1 MRKKVV
7 IVFMI
12 VSVFSIL
19 FSIENNTEHIKI
31 LEEVI
36 FIASFLGL
44 EVLFSLVKNKNG
56 MIIMTE
62 GSLLVSIIVLK
73 LNFMIYFVP
82 VLVSKVF
89 KWHKIIYSI
98 LISIVIMTILGN
110 VHYLDILIYIVIIS
124 LYLNEIAKRSRERVL
139 FKEKNKDKREE
150 NHRIRKELHDLER
163 YLEQNKIIAGLK
175 ERNFMAQKLHDHLG
189 HRITSSLMQLEVTKE
204 TIDTDTEISKKY
216 LNSAMENLR
225 VGMDEIRK
233 MLKGVKPKE
242 NLLGIENIKEQILK
256 FQYSSRMK
264 TSLKVQGDLEKISLN
279 LWAVMEENLR
289 EALTNASK
297 YSEGEEVIVSIFI
310 YNKILRVEIRDDGKG
325 SSFENVGLGLKGIK
339 ERTIMNKGR
348 VEYFNDNGFVIN
360 TIFEI

>member
-19 FSIENNTEHIKI
+19 FSIENNIEKMKI
-31 LEEVI
+31 FEEVV
-36 FIASFLGL
+36 FIISFLGL
-44 EVLFSLVKNKNG
+44 EVLFSLLKNKNL
-56 MIIMTE
+56 MIGIIE
-62 GSLLVSIIVLK
+62 VAILVSIVILK

-82 VLVSKVF
+82 VLISKVF
-89 KWHKIIYSI
+89 KWRKIAYSI
-98 LISIVIMTILGN
+98 LISIIIMAVLDNI
-110 VHYLDILIYIVIIS
+110 HYLDISIYIVIIS
-124 LYLNEIAKRSRERVL
+124 LYLNEIAKRSKERVL
-139 FKEKNKDKREE
+139 FKEKNKDRREE

-204 TIDTDTEISKKY
+204 TIDKDTEISKKY
-216 LNSAMENLR
+216 LNGAMENLR

-242 NLLGIENIKEQILK
+242 KLLGIENIREQIFK

-264 TSLKVQGDLEKISLN
+264 TSLKVQGDLEKISFN
-279 LWAVMEENLR
+279 LWGVIEENLR
-289 EALTNASK
+289 EALTNAAK
-297 YSEGEEVIVSIFI
+297 YSEGKEVIVSIFI

-325 SSFENVGLGLKGIK
+325 SDFESVGLGLNGIK
-339 ERTIMNKGR
+339 ERTIRNKGR

-360 TIFEI
+360 TVFEI